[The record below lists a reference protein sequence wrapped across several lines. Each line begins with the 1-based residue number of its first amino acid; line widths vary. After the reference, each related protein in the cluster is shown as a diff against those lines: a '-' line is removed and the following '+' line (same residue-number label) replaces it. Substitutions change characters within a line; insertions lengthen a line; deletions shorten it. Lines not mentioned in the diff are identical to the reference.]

1 MEAQWRRKNF
11 SLKNAFWSNKPKTKS
26 FFTKNSLKKTV
37 QFLIESL
44 YFAVGNG
51 LLIQTVSI
59 PIRIDRATFWV
70 NLYLYNFESKYIADL
85 IRKNELRGKSLP

>member
-1 MEAQWRRKNF
+1 MEAQWRKKNF

-44 YFAVGNG
+44 YFAVGNV

-70 NLYLYNFESKYIADL
+70 NLYLYNFESKYITDL